1 MKKIHL
7 ITLLKSSPVTFV
19 VELRISILY
28 SQFDE
33 YFQTKTGRIKEWDG
47 GDFSLSSGLQAS
59 RLNCTPQVYKL
70 HAGLPKYLCFS
81 VVDQSIHLANFVLFS
96 LLEI

>member
-7 ITLLKSSPVTFV
+7 ITLLKSSPVTFL

-28 SQFDE
+28 SQFGE
-33 YFQTKTGRIKEWDG
+33 NLQNKTGRIKEWDG

-70 HAGLPKYLCFS
+70 HAGLAKYLCFS